1 MRLKAKHIQSPWITK
16 ETKRKQ
22 KFLEKFLKHRT
33 RETELSYKSY
43 KNIFENIKK
52 KSMKKC
58 YDAKKTWSI
67 MKKLTVKKKLKSSNF
82 LRETTVNEVDIFDE
96 CKVITAFFTIIVKLH
111 VKIKFQML

>member
-52 KSMKKC
+52 KSMKKFMMPRKHG
-58 YDAKKTWSI
+58 A
-67 MKKLTVKKKLKSSNF
+67 L
-82 LRETTVNEVDIFDE
+82 
-96 CKVITAFFTIIVKLH
+96 
-111 VKIKFQML
+111 